1 MEHQT
6 EHLDMKTMFV
16 SHEKYL
22 YHLFFFRDTK
32 KTHIDRSILRFLMLS
47 GKKTAHKQSNAA
59 SAKNLFSRVDVIDRT
74 WLDECFLFH
83 LITEIRFSSAAMLL
97 LSFKHVF

>member
-22 YHLFFFRDTK
+22 YHLFFFCDAK

-47 GKKTAHKQSNAA
+47 EKTTAHKQSNAA
-59 SAKNLFSRVDVIDRT
+59 SAKNLFSRVGVIDRT

-83 LITEIRFSSAAMLL
+83 LITG
-97 LSFKHVF
+97 

>member
-1 MEHQT
+1 
-6 EHLDMKTMFV
+6 MKTMFV

-22 YHLFFFRDTK
+22 YHLFFFCDTK

-47 GKKTAHKQSNAA
+47 EKTTAHKQSNAA

-74 WLDECFLFH
+74 WLDECFLFP
-83 LITEIRFSSAAMLL
+83 LISGRRFSSTAMLL
-97 LSFKHVF
+97 VSFKHVF